1 MGLARRGA
9 PGAPIAVLGFLL
21 GSGVGSAAAASPVD
35 AGPVDAPSAATVDA
49 VALIWGGG
57 KTEAEARASLVEF
70 DRRARAWFDKD
81 ELAWREGFPRVVASA
96 DVQGLNPGF
105 QIVLLG
111 VCTDADAADIAKVL
125 DALEPS
131 FYAKK
136 VRWPAAAK
144 ELPCPGP
151 AQTWEPGFADE
162 YSVDGV
168 AEVRSGAATLT
179 AVVLGHREA
188 GSELEELHWKLIA
201 SAHSKG
207 ASESLVVED
216 GERFSRVES
225 LGPAPG
231 RKGVLRLKV
240 QHVPSPCWGDRE
252 GQKYQATYDIV
263 VKEGKPQV
271 ERRDGKRESIDCG
284 PSPWMPSAPPDE

>member
-1 MGLARRGA
+1 M
-9 PGAPIAVLGFLL
+9 IAALGFLL
-21 GSGVGSAAAASPVD
+21 SLGMDTVTAAPPVD
-35 AGPVDAPSAATVDA
+35 AGPIDAPPAAPVDA

-57 KTEAEARASLVEF
+57 KTEAEARASLVDF
-70 DRRARAWFDKD
+70 DRRARAWFDRD

-111 VCTDADAADIAKVL
+111 VCAAGAAHDVVKVL
-125 DALEPS
+125 DALEPA
-131 FYAKK
+131 FYAKR
-136 VRWPAAAK
+136 VRWPAAAQ

-162 YSVDGV
+162 FSVDGV
-168 AEVRSGAATLT
+168 AEVRSGASTLT
-179 AVVLGHREA
+179 AVVIGHREA
-188 GSELEELHWKLIA
+188 GSELEELHWKLLA
-201 SAHSKG
+201 SVHTRA

-231 RKGVLRLKV
+231 RPGTLRLRV
-240 QHVPSPCWGDRE
+240 MHVPSPCWGSRE
-252 GQKYQATYDIV
+252 GEQYAATYDLV
-263 VKEGKPQV
+263 VKDGKPQV
-271 ERRDGKRESIDCG
+271 ERRDGKRVPIDCG
-284 PSPWMPSAPPDE
+284 PNPWEVTARPDE